1 MKSKIFL
8 IGMICT
14 SFETSESMAQSSEK
28 PAEHNNLYM
37 SAEFGKTNK
46 NVSVAQGGISLQL
59 ENTYYK
65 IKASTT
71 IERYEEDRRHKE
83 DPVPGLSV
91 LNFMIGKSYNF
102 WNIHQ
107 FQMGTGLAVVNKVV
121 QQRMN
126 EPGYY
131 EYHNKYKESVTVG
144 LPVEFRYNLYVS
156 KRLAFSCAAN
166 ANANP
171 LQSFSNASV
180 GLMLGVY

>member
-8 IGMICT
+8 IGMIFT
-14 SFETSESMAQSSEK
+14 SLDSIQAVAQGYEK
-28 PAEHNNLYM
+28 LTEHSNLYM

-46 NVSVAQGGISLQL
+46 NVSVAQGGISFQL
-59 ENTYYK
+59 DNSYYK

-71 IERYEEDRRHKE
+71 IEPYEKDRRHKE
-83 DPVPGLSV
+83 DPVPGLSI
-91 LNFMIGKSYNF
+91 LNFMIGKNYNF

-121 QQRMN
+121 QRRIN

-144 LPVEFRYNLYVS
+144 LPVELRYNLYVS
-156 KRLAFSCAAN
+156 KRLAISCAAN
-166 ANANP
+166 GNANS
-171 LQSFSNASV
+171 LQRFSNASL